1 MSKYLAYVLLL
12 FLVACSGTNYQ
23 PSEKS
28 RIVNEIRAKTARR
41 LKIEL
46 GLEPAGFGGQM
57 MDEVKMLALAFDYN
71 KPIEME
77 EGRKLLVEAVHTF
90 VSMVNDNK
98 DIRPYLYNYPFEPK
112 NVRVAIYLNNPDRS
126 PIEPDKLCVLI
137 SNQGR
142 VRYEVEDSKTTLLE
156 IIYEETFAEAER
168 KVKEQTKSS

>member
-90 VSMVNDNK
+90 VSMVNANEA
-98 DIRPYLYNYPFEPK
+98 IRPYLYNYPFEPK
-112 NVRVAIYLNNPDRS
+112 NIIVTIYLKNPDRS
-126 PIEPDKLCVLI
+126 SIEPEKLCIVSADEGNI
-137 SNQGR
+137 
-142 VRYEVEDSKTTLLE
+142 RYEVEDSKTTLLRT
-156 IIYEETFAEAER
+156 IYSESFAEAER
-168 KVKEQTKSS
+168 KVKDYTKSS